1 MGAKHYLQ
9 FFAISIIY
17 RICII
22 QFVEGNYW
30 REKAKAYTTK
40 IEDMEAVRGN
50 IFDANG
56 SLLATSLPFYEIAMD
71 INAPSI
77 TDKSFNNNRDS
88 LAYLLNNLFQDKS
101 TKEYINEINSNK
113 YVFFV
118 FQRLIAFF
126 K

>member
-1 MGAKHYLQ
+1 MC

-30 REKAKAYTTK
+30 LEKAKAYTTK

-56 SLLATSLPFYEIAMD
+56 
-71 INAPSI
+71 
-77 TDKSFNNNRDS
+77 
-88 LAYLLNNLFQDKS
+88 
-101 TKEYINEINSNK
+101 
-113 YVFFV
+113 
-118 FQRLIAFF
+118 
-126 K
+126 